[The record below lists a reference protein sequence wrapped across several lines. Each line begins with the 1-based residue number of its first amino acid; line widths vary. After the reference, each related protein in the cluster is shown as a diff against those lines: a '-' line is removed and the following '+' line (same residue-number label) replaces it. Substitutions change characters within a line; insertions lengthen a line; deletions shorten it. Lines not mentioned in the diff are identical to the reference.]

1 MLGTRSLSVTILMAV
16 HIRLSRHGSKKRPY
30 YRVVVTDQRNA
41 RDGRFI
47 ERVGTFD
54 PNQAGGLSLD
64 LARISYWKSQGAE
77 TSPTLERLVKSAG
90 KA

>member
-1 MLGTRSLSVTILMAV
+1 MAV

-30 YRVVVTDQRNA
+30 YRVVVADQRCA

-54 PNQAGGLSLD
+54 PNQEGGLSLD
-64 LARISYWKSQGAE
+64 VARITYWKSQGAE
-77 TSPTLERLVKSAG
+77 TSPTLEKLLKTVVAAAAK
-90 KA
+90 